1 MQLSKVHHIAIICSN
16 YERSLEFYVS
26 VLGFRVI
33 AEHYRE
39 KRQSYKTDLALG
51 DEYVIELFSFPSPPP
66 RPTNPE
72 ALGLR
77 HIAFQTDD
85 IDGAVAELDAKGIAH
100 EELRVDGYTGR
111 RFFFMRDPDD
121 LPIEVYEQPI

>member
-26 VLGFRVI
+26 VLGLRVI

-72 ALGLR
+72 AVGLR

-85 IDGAVAELDAKGIAH
+85 LDSVVAELDAKGIMH
-100 EELRVDGYTGR
+100 EEVRVDEYTGR

-121 LPIEVYEQPI
+121 LPIEVYEQS